1 MVRGISKA
9 MKNHVDRY
17 FAEDFLGRQETTVRA
32 HKLWLGLFFE
42 RVGKKI
48 DARTYADWVAHAFST
63 WGERTARNF
72 AIASSARFLN
82 WCERQRL
89 IEKSP
94 HKLVRLPEPEQHDPR
109 EPFTE
114 AEYLQLLAVADEHD
128 PDLGWAI
135 RLGWEC
141 GTAIADACL
150 LQWSAVD
157 LPAGVLKLRRRKT
170 GEPCLIPLM
179 PEGRVIS
186 KLWDFSA
193 MPRKAEWPNDPPAV
207 IYVLPRLAADYLV
220 ALKSGSAG
228 VQKRFARVRGL
239 ALPDCKKS
247 FHNLRA
253 SFCSALANGG
263 MNLAAACRLS
273 GHRDPRIF
281 QQYVTADVDQ
291 LREQMMKARA

>member
-1 MVRGISKA
+1 MN
-9 MKNHVDRY
+9 KNLVNRY
-17 FAEDFLGRQETTVRA
+17 FNEDFIGRQETTVKA
-32 HKLWLGLFFE
+32 HRLWLGRFVDQVGQ
-42 RVGKKI
+42 RV
-48 DARTYADWVAHAFST
+48 DARSYADWVRYAFAT
-63 WGERTARNF
+63 WGDRTARNF
-72 AIASSARFLN
+72 AIAASARFLN

-89 IEKSP
+89 IDRSP
-94 HKLVRLPEPEQHDPR
+94 HKQVRLPEPQQHDPR

-114 AEYLQLLAVADEHD
+114 VEYSILLAVADETD

-157 LPAGVLKLRRRKT
+157 LPCSVLKLRRRKT

-179 PEGRVIS
+179 EQGKVLAG
-186 KLWDFSA
+186 LWELSA
-193 MPRKAEWPNDPPAV
+193 LPRLAEWPNNPPV

-220 ALKSGSAG
+220 ALKTGTAG
-228 VQKRFARVRGL
+228 LQKRFSKVRDR
-239 ALPDCKKS
+239 ALPGCKKS

-281 QQYVTADVDQ
+281 QQYVTADVEQ

>member
-1 MVRGISKA
+1 
-9 MKNHVDRY
+9 MKTHVDRY
-17 FAEDFLGRQETTVRA
+17 FSTDFIGRQETTVRA
-32 HKLWLGLFFE
+32 HKLWLGRFFD
-42 RVGKKI
+42 RVGNRV
-48 DARTYADWVAHAFST
+48 DAKSYADWVQYAFAT
-63 WGERTARNF
+63 WGDRTARNF

-89 IEKSP
+89 IDQSP
-94 HKLVRLPEPEQHDPR
+94 HKMVRLPEPEQHDPR

-114 AEYLQLLAVADEHD
+114 AEYLQLLAVADEQD

-157 LPAGVLKLRRRKT
+157 LPAAVLKLRRRKT

-179 PEGRVIS
+179 PDGKVLNG
-186 KLWDFSA
+186 LWDLSA
-193 MPRKAEWPNDPPAV
+193 LPRLDEWPNKPPV
-207 IYVLPRLAADYLV
+207 IYVLPQLAADYLV
-220 ALKSGSAG
+220 ALKSGGAG
-228 VQKRFARVRGL
+228 LQKRFAKVREL
-239 ALPDCKKS
+239 ALPGCTKS